1 MGSAQAIAAI
11 ANLLSVAL
19 EALQS
24 ASAANTVLQKAQLE
38 SWPEGDPRWAQ
49 PFADLDAAL
58 EKARARLT

>member
-1 MGSAQAIAAI
+1 MNAAEAIAAV

-19 EALQS
+19 EALT
-24 ASAANTVLQKAQLE
+24 AANAANAVLQQAQAE

-58 EKARARLT
+58 AKAKARLG